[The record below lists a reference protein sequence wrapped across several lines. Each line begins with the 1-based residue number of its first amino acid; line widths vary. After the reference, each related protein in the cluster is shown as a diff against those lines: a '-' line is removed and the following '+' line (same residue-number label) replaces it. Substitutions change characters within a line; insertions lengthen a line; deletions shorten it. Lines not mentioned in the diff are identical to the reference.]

1 MRGGG
6 DLKPISIVS
15 GVEKDLKACNYS
27 DRLHHKITGLFKK
40 KRAFTL
46 AEILITLGIIGIV
59 AALTLPALI
68 SNYRKNVAETRLKH
82 FYSTINQAIKSAEA
96 DYGDVTQWDHYT
108 QDFKYDDYKAWLDK
122 YLLPYIKT
130 TKVENCMHEYACLY
144 FPNGSMLLIAF
155 DNVAFYPVAES
166 NSKTKIR
173 GKDCFSFNLAPVSQ
187 HTPLASGKGFEPYI
201 GSYSGNYNTLYT
213 HSVYGCK
220 STKATC
226 SSSIDANM
234 NKYCTRIIQEN
245 GWKIPDNYP
254 LRF

>member
-1 MRGGG
+1 M
-6 DLKPISIVS
+6 
-15 GVEKDLKACNYS
+15 
-27 DRLHHKITGLFKK
+27 K

-46 AEILITLGIIGIV
+46 AEVLITLGIIGIV
-59 AALTLPALI
+59 AALTLPALV

-108 QDFKYDDYKAWLDK
+108 QDFKYDDYRIWLDK

-130 TKVENCMHEYACLY
+130 TKVENCYSKFPCIY
-144 FPNGSMLLIAF
+144 FSNGSMLILGF
-155 DNVAFYPVAES
+155 DQAEFFPVAE
-166 NSKTKIR
+166 NKKNKQIR
-173 GKDCFSFNLAPVSQ
+173 GKDCFSFVFAPVNNN
-187 HTPLASGKGFEPYI
+187 TPQAAGKGVEPYI
-201 GSYSGNYNTLYT
+201 GSYFHNDDMDKLYNN
-213 HSVYGCK
+213 SVYGCNSK
-220 STKATC
+220 TVSC
-226 SSSIDANM
+226 MVGGGNL